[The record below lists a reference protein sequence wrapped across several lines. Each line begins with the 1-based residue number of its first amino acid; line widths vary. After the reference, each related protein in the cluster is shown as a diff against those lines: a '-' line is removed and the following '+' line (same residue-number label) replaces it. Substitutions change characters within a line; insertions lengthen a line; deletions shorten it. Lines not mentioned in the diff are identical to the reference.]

1 MAPEDLALA
10 QGDLAKDQLAS
21 HVEEATGGDVVV
33 ERLLGGGR
41 TGLVYVAEQ
50 LTLDRKVAVKV
61 LLPRHAQD
69 PKSVIRFKREARAMA
84 GCPHPGIVS
93 VYSVGETANGLPFF
107 VMEYIEGET
116 LLARLKRKGKLPLQE
131 VARIARAIGDAL
143 SYAHSRGLIHRDV
156 RPANVLIET
165 GSGRVLLTDFGMAKL
180 SSGTSRA
187 VTLTGTG
194 EIMGSPA
201 YLSPEQAECGV
212 VDARSDQYSLAVLTY
227 EMLSGRL
234 PFDGPTPQDYIRQ
247 QAEETPL
254 CLLRVEPAMPVE
266 VSRVVD
272 RGLMKEPGAR
282 YNSAAAFAE
291 ALGAAASSAPAPG
304 NGGQPQLW
312 LGFERQ
318 LIQATA
324 IYAGVAWG
332 VLEALTWVLETFD
345 ASLEL
350 RQPALWVVLGA
361 FPLVIGLVWCRAR
374 ASRSRQAELAVQ

>member
-1 MAPEDLALA
+1 MVPEDLALA
-10 QGDLAKDQLAS
+10 QSELVRDQLAS
-21 HVEEATGGDVVV
+21 HVEEATAGDVVV
-33 ERLLGGGR
+33 ERLLGTGR
-41 TGLVYVAEQ
+41 SGLVYLAEQ
-50 LTLDRKVAVKV
+50 GSLDRKVAVKV
-61 LLPRHAQD
+61 LLPRHARD

-84 GCPHPGIVS
+84 GCPHPSIVS
-93 VYSVGETANGLPFF
+93 VYSVGETLNGLPFF
-107 VMEYIEGET
+107 VMEYVDGET
-116 LLARLKRKGKLPLQE
+116 LQARLKRKGKLPLQE
-131 VARIARAIGDAL
+131 VARIAKAIGDAL
-143 SYAHSRGLIHRDV
+143 SYAHSRGLIHRDI

-165 GSGRVLLTDFGMAKL
+165 GTGRVLLTDFGMAKL
-180 SSGTSRA
+180 SSGKNRA

-201 YLSPEQAECGV
+201 YLSPEQAECGA

-234 PFDGPTPQDYIRQ
+234 PFDGPTAQDYVRQ

-282 YNSAAAFAE
+282 YSSAAAFGE
-291 ALGAAASSAPAPG
+291 ALSAAASSAPAPRDEVR
-304 NGGQPQLW
+304 PELW
-312 LGFERQ
+312 LGYERQ

-324 IYAGVAWG
+324 IYAGAAWG
-332 VLEALTWVLETFD
+332 VLEATTWVLETFD
-345 ASLEL
+345 VSLRF

-361 FPLVIGLVWCRAR
+361 FPLVIGLVWYRVR
-374 ASRSRQAELAVQ
+374 ASRSRQAELALQ